1 MTVFMNKCGEKKKFV
16 KFYMF
21 TQIVKHFTDTS
32 DFQTLVWDM
41 QNSSEGLPE
50 KSQTVFSYL
59 SKFVLMYVVF
69 LYFGIYVKYPLF
81 LSDFNKTLI
90 FWTEFRKKNS
100 QISNFMKIRPVG
112 TEDLCHAEDGRTDSQ
127 TDMTNLIVAFRSLV

>member
-69 LYFGIYVKYPLF
+69 LYFGFRIYVCVCVCVFIQGVPGGMCQT
-81 LSDFNKTLI
+81 SGGC
-90 FWTEFRKKNS
+90 S
-100 QISNFMKIRPVG
+100 
-112 TEDLCHAEDGRTDSQ
+112 LC
-127 TDMTNLIVAFRSLV
+127 